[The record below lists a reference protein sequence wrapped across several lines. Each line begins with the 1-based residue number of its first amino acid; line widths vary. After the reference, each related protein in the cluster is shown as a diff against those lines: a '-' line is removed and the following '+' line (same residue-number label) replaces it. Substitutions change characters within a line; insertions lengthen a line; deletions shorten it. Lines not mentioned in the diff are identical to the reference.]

1 MTIAIGHQ
9 LYRLPELNSDHD
21 GCCLKVEAV
30 FIFLIVFRAKSVF
43 VIFVIVVR
51 KLSDYGL

>member
-30 FIFLIVFRAKSVF
+30 FIFLMAKSVF